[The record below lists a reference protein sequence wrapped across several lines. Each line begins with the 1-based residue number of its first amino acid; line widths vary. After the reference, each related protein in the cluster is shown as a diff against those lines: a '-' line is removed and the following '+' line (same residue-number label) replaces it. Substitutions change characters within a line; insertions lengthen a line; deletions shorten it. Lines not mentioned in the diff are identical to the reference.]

1 MEDKCV
7 HSPKFILEKVSN
19 MIFLVT
25 ENDVVFKS
33 WDVSEF
39 TERKLQNAIK
49 KIQSNYLNDLILIR
63 KF

>member
-1 MEDKCV
+1 MEDTCV
-7 HSPKFILEKVSN
+7 HSPKFILEKISN
-19 MIFLVT
+19 MIFLVS
-25 ENDVVFKS
+25 ENDVIFRS

-49 KIQSNYLNDLILIR
+49 KIQACYLIELILIR